1 MILYSTQ
8 LLTIFL
14 SVDLY
19 IYILIIIY
27 YFNNY
32 SIVFVVL
39 KVVLVHKDTVATPT
53 TETSLVEPNKYKNLL
68 TRH

>member
-14 SVDLY
+14 SVDH